1 MSFAPVYDDHSRA
14 LILGTWPSPKSREM
28 AFYYGHPQNRF
39 WPLLAALTGEP
50 LPAREDIAAKKQLL
64 LCHGLALWDTL
75 ESCTITGASDASIR
89 DVVPN
94 DIAGLLRKAPIG
106 RCSATV
112 PQLTVSTQNISSRLP
127 ASRLLRLPSTSPAN
141 AACSPARL
149 EELWGAAL
157 ADWIVNDDKAVN
169 SFAGYLRFFA
179 DVVLWIS

>member
-1 MSFAPVYDDHSRA
+1 MSFAPVYDDRSRA

-50 LPAREDIAAKKQLL
+50 LLR
-64 LCHGLALWDTL
+64 HGLALWDTL

-94 DIAGLLRKAPIG
+94 DIAGLLRKAPIRAVFCNG
-106 RCSATV
+106 ATAYRIYTKYQQ
-112 PQLTVSTQNISSRLP
+112 PLTGIP
-127 ASRLLRLPSTSPAN
+127 AVRLPSTSPAN

-157 ADWIVNDDKAVN
+157 ADWIVK
-169 SFAGYLRFFA
+169 
-179 DVVLWIS
+179 